1 MNEEQQLSVSIKQI
15 EKLRTENNDFRTKLN
30 FLAGWSIISTFFLL
44 LSFIGNVILVSNL
57 YVYFE

>member
-44 LSFIGNVILVSNL
+44 LSLV
-57 YVYFE
+57 F